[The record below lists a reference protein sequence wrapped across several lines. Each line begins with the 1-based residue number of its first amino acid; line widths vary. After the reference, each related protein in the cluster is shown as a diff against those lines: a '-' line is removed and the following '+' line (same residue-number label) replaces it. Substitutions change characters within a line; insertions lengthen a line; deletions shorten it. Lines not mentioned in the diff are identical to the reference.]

1 MWIRNRWR
9 CLLVVIL
16 VGLSLPVQLVQAAD
30 SQVTTAQQA
39 LAINAQQGQDLQHQL
54 QDQQAKVTQLNNAV
68 ANQTLALQQAETKL
82 AANEAQLQDLGQR
95 IKATKVDIG
104 ALKTDLQGQLVQ
116 LQQRN
121 QKSSLG
127 NAYADYVLGG
137 QDIAEMV
144 TRALAVRKIQQVTKS
159 ALQTLQQAQHKLTTL
174 KASQQ
179 DQQAELVAQKSK
191 LVADKAQL
199 DQDQA
204 AALAQQTQLQAQLAA
219 NQSMTQSLQDQLH
232 QAQAHQAAIEAA
244 AVAQR
249 QAEADQHTND
259 APVEGIGSAS
269 GAYGA
274 ALDANL
280 TPAAAKNEIIQN
292 ALQFLGVPYVWG
304 GTTPSGF
311 DCSGLVQYC
320 YRMAGRSMPRV
331 SQDQSAQGQHVSLGQ
346 VEPGDLLFWGS
357 VGTAHHVA
365 IYLGN
370 GEYIHAPQPGEN
382 VKIGTIAWFRPDFA
396 RRV

>member
-1 MWIRNRWR
+1 MGICKHWLWG
-9 CLLVVIL
+9 LLVLGL
-16 VGLSLPVQLVQAAD
+16 VCLNLPAKPVQAAD

-54 QDQQAKVTQLNNAV
+54 QDQQDKVTRLNNAV
-68 ANQTLALQQAETKL
+68 ANKTLDLQQAQGKL
-82 AANEAQLQDLGQR
+82 TANEAELQALGQR

-104 ALKTDLQGQLVQ
+104 QLRADLRGQLVQ

-127 NAYADYVLGG
+127 NVYADYVLGG
-137 QDIAEMV
+137 QDIAEIV
-144 TRALAVRKIQQVTKS
+144 TRALAVRKIQQVTRS
-159 ALQTLQQAQHKLTTL
+159 ALQTLQQAQTKLTTL
-174 KASQQ
+174 KSTQQ

-191 LVADKAQL
+191 LQADKTQL
-199 DQDQA
+199 DQAQA
-204 AALAQQTQLQAQLAA
+204 AALAQQTQLQVQLAA
-219 NQSMTQSLQDQLH
+219 NQSMTQPLQDQLQ
-232 QAQAHQAAIEAA
+232 QAQQRQAAIEAA
-244 AVAQR
+244 AIAQR
-249 QAEADQHTND
+249 QAEDAAVAD
-259 APVEGIGSAS
+259 AGSEGTTSAT
-269 GAYGA
+269 YTKV
-274 ALDANL
+274 LDANL

-320 YRMAGRSMPRV
+320 YRMAGRSIPRV
-331 SQDQSAQGQHVSLGQ
+331 SQDQSAQGHNVSLGQ
-346 VEPGDLLFWGS
+346 VEPGDLLFWGG

-382 VKIGTIAWFRPDFA
+382 VKIGTMAWFRPDFA
-396 RRV
+396 RRI